1 MRHKNNRKTKQDPDE
16 TEKTIDYESLHNCGM
31 FFLRKFLKQSETNR
45 VIDNLFGKL
54 VSNSLNVRKYQ

>member
-31 FFLRKFLKQSETNR
+31 FFLRKFLKQSEIYR
-45 VIDNLFGKL
+45 VIKN
-54 VSNSLNVRKYQ
+54 